1 MTIGEKIKK
10 LRQDKNLSQ
19 ADLGKI
25 IGVHEKH
32 ISRYER
38 EISQPSADNLRKMA
52 ELFCVSMDY
61 LVGENISDVN
71 SRKDVELLD
80 YFEEANRLEEEDK
93 KIIKGVLDA
102 VIFKAKMQRLAHKK

>member
-1 MTIGEKIKK
+1 MIMKIGEKIKK

-19 ADLGKI
+19 ADLGQI

-38 EISQPSADNLRKMA
+38 GISQLSVENLRKMA
-52 ELFCVSMDY
+52 EVFGVSVDY
-61 LVGENISDVN
+61 LIGEISDSNVGAED
-71 SRKDVELLD
+71 KELQS
-80 YFEEANRLEEEDK
+80 YFEEVNQLGEEDK

-102 VIFKAKMQRLAHKK
+102 ILFKAKMQRK